1 MELIDPVRLVAIA
14 FGLLLVLTRLPA
26 VFNPGKFKGIVS
38 KAVKHNVKLIGAL
51 AFLIGAVSLY
61 AIWPQVPLLDVLA
74 SFFAV
79 ALLIFGVMCYIFR
92 EVPLLLAEAIGK
104 KTNVFIR
111 YMAFFGVVVGLA
123 ILYVALPQV

>member
-26 VFNPGKFKGIVS
+26 VFNPAKFKGIVS
-38 KAVKHNVKLIGAL
+38 KAVKRNVKLIGAL
-51 AFLIGAVSLY
+51 SFLIGAVSLY
-61 AIWPQVPLLDVLA
+61 VIWPQVPLLDLLA
-74 SFFAV
+74 SFFA
-79 ALLIFGVMCYIFR
+79 AAMLMFGVMCYVFR
-92 EVPLLLAEAIGK
+92 EVPLAVAEAVGK

-111 YMAFFGVVVGLA
+111 YMAFFGVIVGLA